1 MRIQPTGSL
10 VIDGKPQPA
19 NTTLMGYAAL
29 IKTLNLPVPMPKTV
43 SVVGE
48 GKHRS
53 DPGRNYA
60 LKDGYAVFERNYAVE
75 PDFGSHLTFALRHE
89 RLDLLALKRIFL
101 AVAPEEVARFVA
113 EAPTTGYRRQAWFF
127 YEWLTGRTINP
138 VEAGTPIGNYV
149 DAIDPKRWHTG
160 PATRSPRHRIVN
172 NLPGTP
178 AFCPM
183 MPRDVPLVEDLAE
196 VAVTRLRAAA
206 GDAGE
211 ARLRRL
217 GRRLLLKD
225 SKSTFLIENETPS
238 LTMAQRWGEEIAK
251 AGSVPL
257 DLVLMTRLQK
267 LLMSERR
274 FMVTGLRRA
283 GVFLGDRIDNSPA
296 PVWIGAR
303 PEDLQNLMDGL
314 VETNRRMAEG
324 SIHPVVQ
331 AAITAF
337 GMVLIHPFEDGN
349 GRLHRY
355 LLQHVLGERGV
366 APCSVALPLSKAIWN
381 DIEGYVEALESC
393 QTDRLGLIEWK
404 PTANGNVDVTNDT
417 ADLYRY
423 FDASVHGRFLMKC
436 IDRVFERDIPQE
448 FTEMD
453 RRDRVV
459 KGVRDILDM
468 PDTMVDKFIQFMLQN
483 DGKLSKAKRTKEFSQ
498 LTDEEVVAM
507 QDLVRET
514 YEIADAPSADLP
526 TP

>member
-1 MRIQPTGSL
+1 
-10 VIDGKPQPA
+10 
-19 NTTLMGYAAL
+19 
-29 IKTLNLPVPMPKTV
+29 
-43 SVVGE
+43 
-48 GKHRS
+48 
-53 DPGRNYA
+53 
-60 LKDGYAVFERNYAVE
+60 
-75 PDFGSHLTFALRHE
+75 
-89 RLDLLALKRIFL
+89 
-101 AVAPEEVARFVA
+101 
-113 EAPTTGYRRQAWFF
+113 
-127 YEWLTGRTINP
+127 
-138 VEAGTPIGNYV
+138 
-149 DAIDPKRWHTG
+149 
-160 PATRSPRHRIVN
+160 
-172 NLPGTP
+172 
-178 AFCPM
+178 M

-196 VAVTRLRAAA
+196 VAVARLRAAA

-238 LTMAQRWGEEIAK
+238 LTMAQRWSEEIAK

-257 DLVLMTRLQK
+257 DLTLMTRLQK

-274 FMVTGLRRA
+274 FMVTGPRRA

-303 PEDLQNLMDGL
+303 PEDLQNLMNGL
-314 VETNRRMAEG
+314 VETNRRMGEG

-366 APCSVALPLSKAIWN
+366 APCGVALPLSKAIWN

-393 QTDRLGLIEWK
+393 QTDRFGLTEWK
-404 PTANGNVDVTNDT
+404 PTANGNVEVTNDT

-423 FDASVHGRFLMKC
+423 FDSSAHDRFLMKC
-436 IDRVFERDIPQE
+436 IDRVFERDIPEE
-448 FTEMD
+448 FVEMD

-468 PDTMVDKFIQFMLQN
+468 PDTMVDKFIQVMLQN
-483 DGKLSKAKRTKEFSQ
+483 DGKLSKAKRKKEFPQ
-498 LTDEEVVAM
+498 LSDEEVVAM